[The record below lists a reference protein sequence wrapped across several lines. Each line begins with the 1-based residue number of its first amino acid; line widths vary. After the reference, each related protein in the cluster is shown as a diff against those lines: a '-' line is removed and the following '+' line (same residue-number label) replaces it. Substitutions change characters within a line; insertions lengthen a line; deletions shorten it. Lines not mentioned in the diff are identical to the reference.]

1 MNRGKHQRRKQRFKI
16 GVGKSMTVHN
26 LLFYAHT
33 ICARSRAKTRTKLN
47 KELCRVSK
55 QFPLLTMYSISSD
68 VLISLFEKS
77 NRRRCFY
84 VDTKFFNNNKRIK
97 WSLPNAENWPAVS
110 FAINKINFQ
119 NIAVWQLRKHNTFA
133 SV

>member
-16 GVGKSMTVHN
+16 GVGKSMTVPN
-26 LLFYAHT
+26 LLFYAHAHT

-55 QFPLLTMYSISSD
+55 QFPLLKMYSISSD
-68 VLISLFEKS
+68 VLILLFEKS

-97 WSLPNAENWPAVS
+97 WSLPNVENRPAV
-110 FAINKINFQ
+110 ICN
-119 NIAVWQLRKHNTFA
+119 
-133 SV
+133 